1 MLLLAPTQATAM
13 SKPLD
18 ATLSTEIAKRIK
30 SKAKNSFDN
39 AYNAVLVTE
48 GATYVQGFL
57 VFAGD
62 PYKPIE
68 HSWIELE
75 NCLVD
80 PTLPHLNKNAEEV
93 YYFPAHR
100 LSVEELKAAVE
111 EAKEDYPEDPPLPI
125 YGAAPYEY
133 YGDIMLGGAEY
144 QAAYKEALAKSKELN
159 KPKLN

>member
-1 MLLLAPTQATAM
+1 M

-39 AYNAVLVTE
+39 AYNAALVTE

>member
-39 AYNAVLVTE
+39 AYNAILVTE

-68 HSWIELE
+68 HSWIELDD
-75 NCLVD
+75 CLVD
-80 PTLPHLNKNAEEV
+80 PTLPHLSKNSEEF